1 MKVKFLQ
8 EGGQVS
14 SAPEGAPAQAGP
26 EEQIMQL
33 AQQLIQQLGPEGV
46 TMLVQVL
53 AEMLQG
59 ASQQAPQQGQ
69 PTYAKKGGKIV
80 FNGYKK

>member
-1 MKVKFLQ
+1 MKFKVSKLQ
-8 EGGQVS
+8 EGGPVEQ
-14 SAPEGAPAQAGP
+14 SAAPAQAGP

-59 ASQQAPQQGQ
+59 AAQQSPQQAPVM
-69 PTYAKKGGKIV
+69 ARRGGKLV
-80 FNGYKK
+80 FVGRK